1 MKTAPL
7 TDRFGRGHTY
17 LRLSL
22 TDRCNLRCTYC
33 MPERG
38 IDWAR
43 PAHLLTTEE
52 IIRLSRVFVSLG
64 VDKIRLTG
72 GEPLLHRDIKT
83 IIREIAPLEGLKTL
97 AMTTNGLNLR
107 GVAQDLRDNGL
118 SSITISLDSL
128 KPEVFTQIAR
138 RDRLPDVLTGIQA
151 ALGAGFAPVKINIV
165 VMSNVNDNEIMDFV
179 EWGKDRPVDL
189 RFIEYMPFP
198 GTHWKEAGLVPYAVM
213 RDQINEKYPLMALH
227 GDPSAV
233 GKSFA
238 LKDHQATVSFVSSMT
253 ESFCSS
259 CNRLR
264 LTADGN
270 MKACLFHP
278 QEKSLRDV
286 MRGGG
291 SDEDLAEAIQIALN
305 GKPQAHPPMDE
316 LLAMGNRTMISIGG

>member
-1 MKTAPL
+1 MQTAPL
-7 TDRFGRGHTY
+7 TDRFGRKHTY

-43 PAHLLTTEE
+43 PAHLLTTSE

-72 GEPLLHRDIKT
+72 GEPLLHKDITT
-83 IIREIAPLEGLKTL
+83 ITREIARIDGLKTL
-97 AMTTNGLNLR
+97 AMTTNGLKLDEM
-107 GVAQDLRDNGL
+107 AADLHRNGL
-118 SSITISLDSL
+118 TSITISLDSL
-128 KPEVFTQIAR
+128 KPEIFAQIAR
-138 RDRLPDVLTGIQA
+138 RDRLSDVLDGIDA
-151 ALGAGFAPVKINIV
+151 ALATGFAPVKINIV

-198 GTHWKEAGLVPYAVM
+198 GTQWKEAGLVPYAVM
-213 RDQINEKYPLMALH
+213 RDRINEHYPFVALQ

-253 ESFCSS
+253 ESFCST

-278 QEKSLRDV
+278 QEKSLRDI
-286 MRGGG
+286 MRDGG
-291 SDEDLAEAIQIALN
+291 SDEDLIEAIQIALN
-305 GKPQAHPPMDE
+305 GKPEAHPPMDE